1 MPVWGLGSL
10 PVPNLTFSLIAE
22 GLTCLRSSGALLD
35 YYILA
40 RQRLKY
46 SSAKGLNSKP
56 GVVYLAFY
64 LVRLGMSVV
73 KHNC

>member
-1 MPVWGLGSL
+1 MPEVKRNFRDKNW
-10 PVPNLTFSLIAE
+10 
-22 GLTCLRSSGALLD
+22 LD

-46 SSAKGLNSKP
+46 SSAKGKAVKP
-56 GVVYLAFY
+56 RWFALYSF

-73 KHNC
+73 KQHF